1 MWPYG
6 LFGMQENMVL
16 KNLFILF
23 LILIGLVIPS
33 PSMASHVELKPC
45 IQVSH
50 CVREELNVEKIDSPY
65 EKVISIVQNSPRTK
79 IVESDGDYLHAEV
92 TSRIMKYVDDLEIS
106 FLPETNN
113 LIIRSESR
121 VGDGDFGVNRK
132 RVDLIINNLLNN

>member
-1 MWPYG
+1 M
-6 LFGMQENMVL
+6 

-121 VGDGDFGVNRK
+121 VGDGDFGVNQK
-132 RVDLIINNLLNN
+132 RVDLIINNLLNS

>member
-1 MWPYG
+1 M
-6 LFGMQENMVL
+6 

-23 LILIGLVIPS
+23 LLLIGLVIPS
-33 PSMASHVELKPC
+33 PSIASHVELKPC

-106 FLPETNN
+106 FAPEENN
-113 LIIRSESR
+113 LSIRSESR

-132 RVDLIINNLLNN
+132 RVDLLISNLIEK

>member
-1 MWPYG
+1 M
-6 LFGMQENMVL
+6 

-23 LILIGLVIPS
+23 LLLIGLVIPS

-132 RVDLIINNLLNN
+132 RVDLIINNLLER

>member
-1 MWPYG
+1 MIY
-6 LFGMQENMVL
+6 M

-106 FLPETNN
+106 FSPEKNN
-113 LIIRSESR
+113 LLIRSESR

-132 RVDLIINNLLNN
+132 RVDLLISDLLDK

>member
-1 MWPYG
+1 M
-6 LFGMQENMVL
+6 

-23 LILIGLVIPS
+23 LLLIGLVIPS

-132 RVDLIINNLLNN
+132 RVDLIIKNLINS